1 MSTPFGKPELHP
13 ESIPAELKAI
23 PRWLL
28 WRLEDRA
35 GKPSKV
41 PYQADGRPAKV
52 NDPATWTTFETALAA
67 YRAGGFSGLG
77 IALSDDDDLA
87 GVDLDK
93 CLNPD
98 TGELDPEAAAIVAM
112 LPTYCEVSPSGRGLR
127 LFAFGKL
134 PQGGRR
140 KGKVEMY
147 EAGRY
152 LTVTGNRFNGHD
164 SIAECTAELAAVHA
178 RIFAAGA
185 DSPPVAT
192 KPSDQ
197 LDLDDVE
204 LLDKARRAR
213 NGGDFERLWDGDLS
227 AHGGDASAA
236 DLALCNLLAFWTGG
250 DPARTDRLFR
260 QSALFRPA
268 KWDKAHFSDGRTY
281 GAATIEKALAGNRE
295 TYSGHKPI
303 PITARPAPATA
314 GPAGAGADPAL
325 NLPTVSPCTHLANSY
340 RIRHYC
346 KGRIWYAL
354 GVGWI
359 LWTGKFWRPDPTN
372 EGSIATGFV
381 DGLSRRIAAEAG
393 AITRRA
399 SEEADGDRRKALMT
413 QAESLMKWAVQSE
426 NERVISSGLK
436 LTKHALLIEYNT
448 LNADPWL
455 FNVQNGTVNLRTGQ
469 LMPHDPA
476 DLITFLSPVTYDH
489 SAICPTWTR
498 FMQEVFA
505 GDADMVAFIQRAVG
519 WSLTGVVKERALFFL
534 YGDTGKNGK
543 TTMVETIMKLVGNC
557 GESSYGYGRKVG
569 ADTFMK
575 SRNSE
580 DNQRKA
586 ATLAGPRFV
595 CTSEVDEEHRLNE
608 QHVKDITGGDT
619 LEGRR
624 LYQEAFTFK
633 PSFKPWMYGNH
644 KPEIRGTDDAMWSR
658 VRLVPFEVSFLGRED
673 LELADKL
680 EAELSGILNWAIQGC
695 LDWQRTGLRPPAKVQ
710 AATQAYRDEMD
721 VFGPFIA
728 ECCVVHRTTE
738 VRASDLW
745 AAYRTWCDAN
755 GVKEQTQTKFGKY
768 LNSKGI
774 HTERSNGVKRLGIG
788 LLDSYHS
795 DSSLSGTV
803 GTVGTVKP
811 ESRLREAYKGTFPP
825 NPSNCS
831 NPSKSP
837 KLYPED
843 ALSSHLGDSSK
854 PVDGGNSTNRPDSRE
869 RKPPA
874 GAGFEPVDN
883 FPAGAAAAVQPVD
896 NSLPAGAGD
905 DAGELW
911 EVLKHVRGYRAAERL
926 AQKLGWGTGRAIAA
940 AQELQG
946 YGRASISGAFIAPTN
961 PNEEAF

>member
-1 MSTPFGKPELHP
+1 MATI
-13 ESIPAELKAI
+13 ESAVPGGNAAARPGIPTLPLNPDGIPAQLKAI

-35 GKPSKV
+35 GKPSKT
-41 PYQADGRPAKV
+41 PYQVSGALAKV
-52 NDPATWTTFETALAA
+52 NDPDTWTTFETALAA
-67 YRAGGFSGLG
+67 YLKGGFSGLG
-77 IALSDDDDLA
+77 IALSDDDDLT

-93 CLNPD
+93 CLNPN
-98 TGELDPEAAAIVAM
+98 TGELDLEAAGIVAM

-147 EAGRY
+147 ESGRY

-164 SIAECTAELAAVHA
+164 SIVECTAELAEVHA
-178 RIFAAGA
+178 RIFGTAGA
-185 DSPPVAT
+185 GKTPVDSNPRPADPP
-192 KPSDQ
+192 
-197 LDLDDVE
+197 DLDDAA
-204 LLDKARRAR
+204 LLDKARNAR
-213 NGGDFERLWDGDLS
+213 NGGDFDRLWSGDTS

-236 DLALCNLLAFWTGG
+236 DLALCNALAFWTRG
-250 DPARTDRLFR
+250 DAGHIDRLFR
-260 QSALFRPA
+260 QSGLMRP
-268 KWDKAHFSDGRTY
+268 KWDKPHFSDGRTY
-281 GAATIEKALAGNRE
+281 GQATIEKALAAPRE
-295 TYSGHKPI
+295 TYSGR
-303 PITARPAPATA
+303 RPGPTIAQAWPAEST
-314 GPAGAGADPAL
+314 GPAGAGAEPAL

-340 RIRHYC
+340 RIRHYF

-381 DGLSRRIAAEAG
+381 DSLSRHIAAEAG
-393 AITRRA
+393 ALTRRA

-413 QAESLMKWAVQSE
+413 QAENLMKWAVQSE
-426 NERVISSGLK
+426 NERVIASGLK

-469 LMPHDPA
+469 LQPHDPA
-476 DLITFLSPVTYDH
+476 DLITFLSPVVYDP
-489 SAICPTWTR
+489 AATCPTWTR
-498 FMQEVFA
+498 FLSEVFA
-505 GDADMVAFIQRAVG
+505 GDMDMVQFIQRAVG

-608 QHVKDITGGDT
+608 QLVKDITGGDT

-644 KPEIRGTDDAMWSR
+644 KPEIRGTDDAIWSR
-658 VRLVPFEVSFLGRED
+658 VRLVPFEVSFKGRED
-673 LELADKL
+673 LDLADKL
-680 EAELSGILNWAIQGC
+680 EAELSGIFNWAIQGC
-695 LDWQRTGLRPPAKVQ
+695 LDWQSTGLCPPAKVQ

-721 VFGPFIA
+721 VFGPFIV
-728 ECCVVHRTTE
+728 ECCVLHRNAE
-738 VRASDLW
+738 VWASDLW
-745 AAYRTWCDAN
+745 ATYKAWCASN
-755 GVKEQTQTKFGKY
+755 GMKEQSQHKLGRY
-768 LNSKGI
+768 LANKGYRA
-774 HTERSNGVKRLGIG
+774 ENLGGRVKRLGIG
-788 LLDSYHS
+788 LKPRHEDYDDYDL
-795 DSSLSGTV
+795 SSG
-803 GTVGTVKP
+803 
-811 ESRLREAYKGTFPP
+811 
-825 NPSNCS
+825 
-831 NPSKSP
+831 KSP
-837 KLYPED
+837 IEAPYSDFPGKGHKGHEGHKTPPAD
-843 ALSSHLGDSSK
+843 ALSSHLGDSP
-854 PVDGGNSTNRPDSRE
+854 PVD
-869 RKPPA
+869 
-874 GAGFEPVDN
+874 
-883 FPAGAAAAVQPVD
+883 
-896 NSLPAGAGD
+896 SLPSVASA
-905 DAGELW
+905 DARQLW
-911 EVLKHVRGYRAAERL
+911 NVLKLYKSWETGRVL
-926 AQKLGWGTGRAIAA
+926 ARKLGWNEGRVVAA
-940 AQELQG
+940 AQELRTA
-946 YGRASISGAFIAPTN
+946 GRAAISGAFISPIHPPAAGAGDLD
-961 PNEEAF
+961 EGRI

>member
-1 MSTPFGKPELHP
+1 MITETNRFETLPLNPDG
-13 ESIPAELKAI
+13 IPGELKAI

-28 WRLEDRA
+28 WRLEDRD
-35 GKPSKV
+35 GKPSKT
-41 PYQADGRPAKV
+41 PYQVSGTLAKV
-52 NDPATWTTFETALAA
+52 NDPATWTTFENALTA
-67 YRAGGFSGLG
+67 YRQGGFSGLG
-77 IALSDDDDLA
+77 IALSGDDNLT

-98 TGELDPEAAAIVAM
+98 TGELEPEAARIVAD

-147 EAGRY
+147 ESGRY
-152 LTVTGNRFNGHD
+152 LTVTGHRFNGHG

-178 RIFAAGA
+178 RIFGTAGA
-185 DSPPVAT
+185 ASPAT
-192 KPSDQ
+192 VDAKPRPADPQ
-197 LDLDDVE
+197 NLDDAA
-204 LLDKARRAR
+204 LLDKARRAK
-213 NGGDFERLWDGDLS
+213 NGADFDRLWSGDLS

-236 DLALCNLLAFWTGG
+236 DLALCNSLAFYTGN
-250 DPARTDRLFR
+250 DPARIDRLFR

-268 KWDKAHFSDGRTY
+268 KWDKPHRSDGATY
-281 GAATIEKALAGNRE
+281 GRITIEKALSGNRE
-295 TYSGHKPI
+295 VYSGRKPDANS
-303 PITARPAPATA
+303 ARPADPTGAV
-314 GPAGAGADPAL
+314 GAGTADIL
-325 NLPTVSPCTHLANSY
+325 TLPTVSPCTHLANSY
-340 RIRHYC
+340 RIRHYF

-359 LWTGKFWRPDPTN
+359 LWAGKFWRPDPTN

-381 DGLSRRIAAEAG
+381 DSLSRRIAVEAS

-399 SEEADGDRRKALMT
+399 SEESDGDRRKALMT
-413 QAESLMKWAVQSE
+413 QADALLKWAVQSE
-426 NERVISSGLK
+426 NERTIVAGLK

-448 LNADPWL
+448 LNANPWL
-455 FNVQNGTVNLRTGQ
+455 FNCQNGTVDLRTGT
-469 LMPHDPA
+469 LRPHDPT
-476 DLITFLSPVTYDH
+476 DLITFLSPVAFDAAAT
-489 SAICPTWTR
+489 CPTWLR
-498 FMQEVFA
+498 FLAEVFA
-505 GDADMVAFIQRAVG
+505 EDLDMVAFIQRAVG

-608 QHVKDITGGDT
+608 QLIKDITGGDT

-633 PSFKPWMYGNH
+633 PQFKPWMYGNH
-644 KPEIRGTDDAMWSR
+644 KPEIRGTDDAIWSR
-658 VRLVPFEVSFLGRED
+658 VRLVPFEVSFKGRED

-680 EAELSGILNWAIQGC
+680 EAELSGIFNWAIQGC
-695 LDWQRTGLRPPAKVQ
+695 LDWQRHGLQPPAKVK

-728 ECCVVHRTTE
+728 ECCVLHRSVE

-745 AAYRTWCDAN
+745 AAYKAWCAEN
-755 GVKEQTQTKFGKY
+755 GVKEQSQHKLGKY
-768 LNSKGI
+768 LNAKGTRI
-774 HTERSNGVKRLGIG
+774 ERSNGIKRIGIG
-788 LLDSYHS
+788 LLEKHHS
-795 DSSLSGTV
+795 DSASSGTF
-803 GTVGTVKP
+803 GTFGTLKP
-811 ESRLREAYKGTFPP
+811 ESPTEKASKGTFRENLPKVP
-825 NPSNCS
+825 NIPNQG
-831 NPSKSP
+831 
-837 KLYPED
+837 D
-843 ALSSHLGDSSK
+843 ALS
-854 PVDGGNSTNRPDSRE
+854 PVVDDPDDWFGG
-869 RKPPA
+869 
-874 GAGFEPVDN
+874 
-883 FPAGAAAAVQPVD
+883 
-896 NSLPAGAGD
+896 
-905 DAGELW
+905 
-911 EVLKHVRGYRAAERL
+911 
-926 AQKLGWGTGRAIAA
+926 
-940 AQELQG
+940 
-946 YGRASISGAFIAPTN
+946 
-961 PNEEAF
+961 EA

>member
-1 MSTPFGKPELHP
+1 MSTPFGRPVQA

-23 PRWLL
+23 PHWLL
-28 WRLEDRA
+28 WRLKDRA
-35 GKPSKV
+35 GKSTKT
-41 PYQADGRPAKV
+41 PYQADGHLAKV

-140 KGKVEMY
+140 KGKVEIY

-152 LTVTGNRFNGHD
+152 LTVTGHQFNGHD
-164 SIAECTAELAAVHA
+164 SIVECTAELAAVHA
-178 RIFAAGA
+178 RIFGA
-185 DSPPVAT
+185 DSPPVAA
-192 KPSDQ
+192 KHADPPN
-197 LDLDDVE
+197 LDDE
-204 LLDKARRAR
+204 QLLDKARRAR
-213 NGGDFERLWDGDLS
+213 NGGDFERLWSGDTS
-227 AHGGDASAA
+227 AHGGDHSAA
-236 DLALCNLLAFWTGG
+236 DLALCNLLSFWTGG

-281 GAATIEKALAGNRE
+281 GQATLDKAMAGNRE
-295 TYSGHKPI
+295 TYSG
-303 PITARPAPATA
+303 TRPASSVGAEP
-314 GPAGAGADPAL
+314 GPAGVEPAL

-340 RIRHYC
+340 RIRHYF

-399 SEEADGDRRKALMT
+399 SEEADGDRRKTLMT
-413 QAESLMKWAVQSE
+413 QAENLMKWAVQSE
-426 NERVISSGLK
+426 NERVIASGLK

-455 FNVQNGTVNLRTGQ
+455 FNCQNGTVDLRTGT
-469 LMPHDPA
+469 LRPHNPA
-476 DLITFLSPVTYDH
+476 DLITFLSPVVFDAAAT
-489 SAICPTWTR
+489 CPTWAR
-498 FMQEVFA
+498 FLSEVFA

-608 QHVKDITGGDT
+608 QLVKDITGGDT

-633 PSFKPWMYGNH
+633 PLFKPWMYGNH
-644 KPEIRGTDDAMWSR
+644 KPEIRGTDDAIWSR
-658 VRLVPFEVSFLGRED
+658 VRLVPFEVSFKGRED

-680 EAELSGILNWAIQGC
+680 EAELSGIFNWAIQGC
-695 LDWQRTGLRPPAKVQ
+695 LDWQRTGLRPPTKVE

-728 ECCVVHRTTE
+728 ECCVVHRNVE

-825 NPSNCS
+825 NHSNPS

-854 PVDGGNSTNRPDSRE
+854 PVDCGNSANRPDSRE
-869 RKPPA
+869 RKPCA
-874 GAGFEPVDN
+874 ATGYEPVDN
-883 FPAGAAAAVQPVD
+883 FPVTCEWDCHG
-896 NSLPAGAGD
+896 
-905 DAGELW
+905 
-911 EVLKHVRGYRAAERL
+911 ERL
-926 AQKLGWGTGRAIAA
+926 LIKCAAPQPNATRTGCANC
-940 AQELQG
+940 
-946 YGRASISGAFIAPTN
+946 GARKPITAGMEPT
-961 PNEEAF
+961 P

>member
-1 MSTPFGKPELHP
+1 MSAFVGKPELHP

-28 WRLEDRA
+28 WKLEDRA

-152 LTVTGNRFNGHD
+152 LTVTGHQFNGHD
-164 SIAECTAELAAVHA
+164 SIVECTAELAAVHA
-178 RIFAAGA
+178 RIFGA
-185 DSPPVAT
+185 DSPPVAA
-192 KPSDQ
+192 KHADPPN
-197 LDLDDVE
+197 LDDE
-204 LLDKARRAR
+204 QLLDKARRAR
-213 NGGDFERLWDGDLS
+213 NGGDFERLWSGDTS
-227 AHGGDASAA
+227 AHGGDHSAA
-236 DLALCNLLAFWTGG
+236 DLALCNLLSFWTGG

-281 GAATIEKALAGNRE
+281 GQATLDKAMAGNRE
-295 TYSGHKPI
+295 TYSG
-303 PITARPAPATA
+303 TRPASSVGAEP
-314 GPAGAGADPAL
+314 GPAGVEPAL

-340 RIRHYC
+340 RIRHYF

-399 SEEADGDRRKALMT
+399 SEEADGDRRKTLMT
-413 QAESLMKWAVQSE
+413 QAENLMKWAVQSE
-426 NERVISSGLK
+426 NERVIASGLK

-455 FNVQNGTVNLRTGQ
+455 FNCQNGTVDLRTGT
-469 LMPHDPA
+469 LRPHNPA
-476 DLITFLSPVTYDH
+476 DLITFLSPVVFDAAAT
-489 SAICPTWTR
+489 CPTWTR
-498 FMQEVFA
+498 FLSEVFA

-608 QHVKDITGGDT
+608 QLVKDITGGDT

-633 PSFKPWMYGNH
+633 PLFKPWMYGNH
-644 KPEIRGTDDAMWSR
+644 KPEIRGTDDAIWSR
-658 VRLVPFEVSFLGRED
+658 VRLVPFEVSFKGRED

-728 ECCVVHRTTE
+728 ECCVVHRNVE
-738 VRASDLW
+738 VRASNLW
-745 AAYRTWCDAN
+745 KAYEAWCAEN
-755 GVKEQTQTKFGKY
+755 GTTRQSQTKLGRY
-768 LNSKGI
+768 LNSKNI
-774 HTERSNGVKRLGIG
+774 LIERSNGIRRIGIG
-788 LLDSYHS
+788 LLDNHHS
-795 DSSLSGTV
+795 ESAFSGRV

-811 ESRLREAYKGTFPP
+811 ESRVEEVSKGTFPP
-825 NPSNCS
+825 NPSNPS
-831 NPSKSP
+831 NPSNP
-837 KLYPED
+837 PTNPPAD
-843 ALSSHLGDSSK
+843 AFISHLGDTPQ
-854 PVDGGNSTNRPDSRE
+854 PVDCGNSANRPDSRE

-874 GAGFEPVDN
+874 GAG
-883 FPAGAAAAVQPVD
+883 
-896 NSLPAGAGD
+896 D

-911 EVLKHVRGYRAAERL
+911 EVLRYVRGYRGAARL
-926 AQKLGWGTGRAIAA
+926 AQELGWGTGRVMAA
-940 AQELQG
+940 AMELRG
-946 YGRASISGAFIAPTN
+946 HGRASISGEFIAPTN